1 MNASRAG
8 GLSRFREV
16 FVFGPSGCAALVL
29 SLVVLVRSLAARN
42 AYEIVLALT
51 VFCVWAA
58 LFLAGSWGAR
68 RLAALEPLWKPP
80 SPFTADPPRSNAPS
94 AHTAGPT
101 LVTGLDGRVPWFF
114 RLHFVVRGRFF
125 PAGNSRGCPVWAETS
140 APRGSGTARLDLS
153 FPMSGVFE
161 GEGSCRLRDILG
173 FFSFP
178 CGLPRRRSFPVRS
191 APCLQKPFRVDAR
204 SGAEDRRNKNT
215 ADEERYYMRE
225 YAPGD
230 RFRDINW
237 KSSDRIDTLI
247 TRISPDNQ
255 EKISR
260 IEVYFR
266 NYGPSGRASLEDLW
280 MLDRA
285 GARLAQFLR
294 SVREEQSSYVFNIR
308 TSRDSREIA
317 GQDEL
322 DGFLEELAALPFA
335 PPRNEDLPAEGQA
348 LSASSGEL
356 YVFSTAC
363 DTGLSSFLLARQ
375 EKAVSLFFVR
385 PPARSPAPPVL
396 QSVPKQAEPDG
407 SPAPESEKI
416 SVRDF
421 AAMGFVPDPLWL
433 FPPKNHARV
442 LGVPAL
448 PGLVDY
454 AEAVL

>member
-8 GLSRFREV
+8 GLSRFYSRFRDG
-16 FVFGPSGCAALVL
+16 FVVGPSGCAAAAL
-29 SLVVLVRSLAARN
+29 SLVILVRSLAARN

-51 VFCVWAA
+51 VICVWAV

-68 RLAALEPLWKPP
+68 RLSALEPLWKLP
-80 SPFTADPPRSNAPS
+80 SPLTAESPRPDAALPARDAAP
-94 AHTAGPT
+94 A

-125 PAGNSRGCPVWAETS
+125 PSGNSRGCPVSAETS
-140 APRGSGTARLDLS
+140 VPPGSGTARLDLS

-178 CGLPRRRSFPVRS
+178 CGLPQRRSFPVRS
-191 APCLQKPFRVDAR
+191 APCPQKTFRIDPR

-237 KSSDRIDTLI
+237 KSSERIDTLI
-247 TRISPDNQ
+247 TRISPDSQ
-255 EKISR
+255 EKVSR

-266 NYGPSGRASLEDLW
+266 NYGPSGRAHLGDLW

-285 GARLAQFLR
+285 KARLAQFLR
-294 SVREEQSSYVFNIR
+294 SVKEEESSYVFHVR
-308 TSRDSREIA
+308 TAWGSREIA

-322 DGFLEELAALPFA
+322 DNFLEELAALPFA
-335 PPRNEDLPAEGQA
+335 PSRNEYPEGDALPG
-348 LSASSGEL
+348 ASSGEL

-363 DTGLSSFLLARQ
+363 DAGLPSFLLARG

-385 PPARSPAPPVL
+385 PPSPAPRGE
-396 QSVPKQAEPDG
+396 QAEKDG
-407 SPAPESEKI
+407 GPAAESEKI
-416 SVRDF
+416 RVRDF
-421 AAMGFVPDPLWL
+421 AGMGFVPDPLWL
-433 FPPKNHARV
+433 FPPGNRAPV
-442 LGVPAL
+442 LAVPVL